1 LRQFVENAT
10 IFAIVLTDT
19 LPLSITTCRK
29 QLLAKQTQ
37 VAKSP
42 TKHSKTGD

>member
-10 IFAIVLTDT
+10 KFAIVLTDT
-19 LPLSITTCRK
+19 LPFSITASRK